1 LLRIKCLGQLSVL
14 RDDGQPLAGAA
25 SQPRRLAILALL
37 ARSGDRGITREKVIG
52 YLWPDSDEERARRL
66 LSQAV
71 YMLRRDL
78 GSDDAILGVR
88 DLRLGAGVLTSDVA
102 EFQEALDARSYERA
116 ATLYGGPFLD
126 GFHLPG
132 AGEFERWV
140 EEERRALDHDSD
152 TAFEKCASSAETRGD
167 FATAVVWWR
176 RMAAKDPINARVAI
190 RLMKALAAAG
200 DRNGAIRHAAI
211 HQALVQEQLDLP
223 ADAEVVRFAEEL
235 RAGAH
240 SAPQPPV
247 AVSLSPTAPPLPPT
261 PAAVG
266 PVMADPAP
274 GTSAASGSVETAAE
288 PPPIAG
294 EFVSTGVLASSP
306 GAMGIVGASDG
317 TPEPAPSSS
326 KNEVSAR
333 STPRRRHVGP
343 IAAIAAVLLVLV
355 AGGFWFA
362 RGHGVATAGVVVPS
376 RVVVAPLENRTGNP
390 ALEAVGSMVAEW
402 VTQGLL
408 RTGLVQVVDA
418 RTMLE
423 TARDAGPSRGDD
435 YLRTLA
441 ERTGAGTVVS
451 GSYFIE
457 GDQLRFLM
465 RITGA
470 PSGEVRHTVD
480 VVNAP
485 VTRPTAALEPL
496 RQRITGALAVLLDSR
511 LNNWTARTS
520 QPPTYEAY
528 GEFLLG
534 METFGPDYENSV
546 RHFTRAAQLDTT
558 YWQAMLWD
566 AMANANLRRYVPADS
581 LFRILD
587 RNRAN
592 LASYDEA
599 NLDYFYAGFIRGDWE
614 TSYRGARRM
623 VELAPGAA
631 HALYAAGLT
640 AEITNRPREAID
652 VLRRINTREGWG
664 KAWAPRVYNLIA
676 RSYHQLGDYQHDLE
690 WAKQLRAS
698 EPNVGWTRLEEVK
711 ATAALGRG
719 KEAFD
724 LAVEGAS
731 FPSTTETWED
741 YTPGDFL
748 WQCGRELRGHGHAA
762 LAREAFER
770 AERWYGSRPPD
781 EKATR
786 DHRRSD
792 ARVLGDLDRW
802 ADARARY
809 VALLAEDSANTEHLG
824 ALGVLSARLGGM
836 AEADSIAAR
845 LVADPRPY
853 TFGAPRMWAARIAA
867 VKGDREGAVALIR
880 QALREGY
887 ARLHSLHA
895 EHDLESLRDFPAF
908 REILE
913 PRTSAAQ

>member
-88 DLRLGAGVLTSDVA
+88 DLRLGSGVLTSDVA

-132 AGEFERWV
+132 ADEFERWV

-167 FATAVVWWR
+167 YATAVIWWR

-235 RAGAH
+235 RVGAH
-240 SAPQPPV
+240 SAPQPVASPPIETAPV
-247 AVSLSPTAPPLPPT
+247 A
-261 PAAVG
+261 
-266 PVMADPAP
+266 
-274 GTSAASGSVETAAE
+274 
-288 PPPIAG
+288 PPIAG
-294 EFVSTGVLASSP
+294 EFATIGVLASSP
-306 GAMGIVGASDG
+306 AAMGIVGASDP
-317 TPEPAPSSS
+317 TPEPASRPSTRG
-326 KNEVSAR
+326 VPAR
-333 STPRRRHVGP
+333 STPRRRHFGP
-343 IAAIAAVLLVLV
+343 VAAVAAVVLLLV

-362 RGHGVATAGVVVPS
+362 RGRGVATAGVVVPS

-496 RQRITGALAVLLDSR
+496 RQRITGALAVLLDPR

-652 VLRRINTREGWG
+652 ALRRINTREGWG

-711 ATAALGRG
+711 ATAALGHG

-724 LAVEGAS
+724 LAVDGAS
-731 FPSTTETWED
+731 FPSSTETWED

-748 WQCGRELRGHGHAA
+748 WQCGRELRAHGHEA
-762 LAREAFER
+762 LAREALER

-786 DHRRSD
+786 DHRRGD

-809 VALLAEDSANTEHLG
+809 AALFAEDSTSIEHLG
-824 ALGVLSARLGGM
+824 ALGVLSARLGRT

-867 VKGDREGAVALIR
+867 LKGDREGAVALIR

-887 ARLHSLHA
+887 ARLHSLHS

-913 PRTSAAQ
+913 PRPSAAQ